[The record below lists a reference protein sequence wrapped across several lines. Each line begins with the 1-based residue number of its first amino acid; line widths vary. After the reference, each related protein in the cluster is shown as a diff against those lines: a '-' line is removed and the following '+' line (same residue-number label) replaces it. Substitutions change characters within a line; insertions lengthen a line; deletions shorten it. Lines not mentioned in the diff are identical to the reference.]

1 MGVNEFVMEDEPPI
15 DILLIDESV
24 AGRQID
30 ELKRLR
36 QTRDNARVRRT
47 LEDLRLAAT
56 VNNVNM
62 MPGIL
67 ECVRAYA
74 TLGEICDV
82 LRDVYGVYEE
92 PAF

>member
-1 MGVNEFVMEDEPPI
+1 MENEPPI

-24 AGRQID
+24 AGRQI
-30 ELKRLR
+30 EQLR
-36 QTRDNARVRRT
+36 KLRETRDNAHVRVE
-47 LEDLRLAAT
+47 LDGLRLAAAA
-56 VNNVNM
+56 NNANM
-62 MPGIL
+62 MPRIL